1 MALPSLTFKEIKAR
15 PVICKLTRPAV
26 ARIGAMTHL
35 PIILIDLFTEEG
47 VVGRSYLK
55 PYLPKTM
62 KYLIAALL
70 DFGEMLKGQ
79 RVSPVDLYE
88 TTRKVA
94 SFRRLSGFV
103 YDRRGRPR
111 HGGLGRAG

>member
-1 MALPSLTFKEIKAR
+1 MALASLTFNKIKAR

-55 PYLPKTM
+55 PYLPK
-62 KYLIAALL
+62 
-70 DFGEMLKGQ
+70 
-79 RVSPVDLYE
+79 RVLSAGATSNP
-88 TTRKVA
+88 TCRKQ
-94 SFRRLSGFV
+94 
-103 YDRRGRPR
+103 
-111 HGGLGRAG
+111 